1 MLSIY
6 LDKSCSMW
14 KVRKMVEDH
23 NHPLIPL
30 KLVHQIPNHRTMT
43 DADKAQ
49 VDSMHRHGLPPSK
62 IMGLIAGQAGGYEFA
77 GFTKKDLDNYIERNL
92 RSKIIEGDVNATLNY
107 LHGKAEDAPMMIV
120 RHSLTDDDKLEH
132 LFWADDLSLFDYQ
145 YFGDVLAFDSTYRK
159 NKYNRPLVIFSATN
173 HHRQTCIFGFGLLA
187 DEQTKSYKWLL
198 DNFSEAMMNKHP
210 SLVITDGDNAMKS
223 AIEEVFPNAT
233 HRLCA
238 WHLYKN
244 AVSHIK
250 DPEFREKFKKCLY
263 AKFECDEFEEY
274 WHDMVERFN
283 LVGNDWVEKQY
294 RRKEQWATAYLSSK
308 FCAGFR
314 TTSRCEGINSF
325 IKSFVD
331 SRDSILALVQNLER
345 ALRDYRNNEI
355 VAEFETINGEHV
367 PTTGLHSLER
377 HAASVYTREIF
388 WEILEE
394 IKSVAALDIVSSGSR
409 STTTEYKIIKY
420 GRPDHEYIVLYDQD
434 TQKMVCQCQRWDSY
448 GIPCSHM
455 FCVMKREQIKEL
467 PETLILKRW
476 TKDVKKIDD
485 DQGNINGKEDEE
497 RSILMRIG
505 ALSVASSRMIYLGGR
520 KLSHFRY
527 TMNEICR
534 VTNDLEAKLEQTISP
549 EKGKKVGDPS
559 VAKSKGAPKVR
570 KDENKRRQCSN
581 CNQTG
586 HTKRKCIE
594 RTAEK
599 DVQHN
604 DRMFSEDEFE
614 DGVESV
620 SIPND
625 QTQ

>member
-1 MLSIY
+1 
-6 LDKSCSMW
+6 
-14 KVRKMVEDH
+14 
-23 NHPLIPL
+23 
-30 KLVHQIPNHRTMT
+30 MT

-132 LFWADDLSLFDYQ
+132 LFWADDLSRFDYQ

-159 NKYNRPLVIFSATN
+159 NKYNRPLVIFSGTN

-223 AIEEVFPNAT
+223 AIEEIFPNAT

-238 WHLYKN
+238 WYLYKN

-250 DPEFREKFKKCLY
+250 DLEFREKFKKCLY
-263 AKFECDEFEEY
+263 GKFECDEFEEY
-274 WHDMVERFN
+274 WHDMVE
-283 LVGNDWVEKQY
+283 
-294 RRKEQWATAYLSSK
+294 
-308 FCAGFR
+308 
-314 TTSRCEGINSF
+314 
-325 IKSFVD
+325 SFVD

-345 ALRDYRNNEI
+345 ALRDYINNEI
-355 VAEFETINGEHV
+355 VAEFKTINGEHV

-455 FCVMKREQIKEL
+455 FCVMKR
-467 PETLILKRW
+467 
-476 TKDVKKIDD
+476 
-485 DQGNINGKEDEE
+485 
-497 RSILMRIG
+497 
-505 ALSVASSRMIYLGGR
+505 
-520 KLSHFRY
+520 
-527 TMNEICR
+527 
-534 VTNDLEAKLEQTISP
+534 
-549 EKGKKVGDPS
+549 
-559 VAKSKGAPKVR
+559 
-570 KDENKRRQCSN
+570 
-581 CNQTG
+581 
-586 HTKRKCIE
+586 
-594 RTAEK
+594 
-599 DVQHN
+599 
-604 DRMFSEDEFE
+604 
-614 DGVESV
+614 
-620 SIPND
+620 
-625 QTQ
+625 